1 MTMRCTDCGQ
11 EMSRQRATRRNPYHF
26 VQCGVRKVWL
36 AGIDIDDCGNCGA
49 VFARIPQMRL
59 LHRRIALALCTKPEG
74 LSGKEIRFIRK
85 AAGYTSL
92 KFASLLGITNFHLS
106 RMERRGRAAAKVDKL
121 ARAIVL
127 ESMKAARDA
136 RTVLLHEIVNLP
148 WRFPEVFVQRG
159 GKWTSA

>member
-1 MTMRCTDCGQ
+1 
-11 EMSRQRATRRNPYHF
+11 
-26 VQCGVRKVWL
+26 VRKVWL

-127 ESMKAARDA
+127 ASMNAAKT
-136 RTVLLHEIVNLP
+136 RTVLLHEIENLP
-148 WRFPEVFVQRG
+148 WRFPEVFVQRD
-159 GKWTSA
+159 GKWTSAQDHAKSISPRTSSGRGVS